1 MGSSWQLQ
9 TAKNKLSEV
18 VDHAL
23 NEGPQTITRRGRK
36 AVVVVSEREF
46 SKLKKRKGSLA
57 EFFHASPLKDLALE
71 RTKDLP
77 REVNL

>member
-1 MGSSWQLQ
+1 MGAFWQLQ
-9 TAKNKLSEV
+9 TAKNKLGELI
-18 VDHAL
+18 DHAL

-46 SKLKKRKGSLA
+46 GKLKKRKGSPA
-57 EFFHASPLKDLALE
+57 AFFRGSPLKDLTLE

-77 REVNL
+77 RNVEE